1 MILCGDILIKKI
13 ISILTSFMFLICGL
27 SVYAKEAPSDW
38 AAEAIEKSEKYGFEF
53 EDSVLGE
60 YTEPITR
67 SELCKIILSIYNS
80 VLETKYFA
88 KGKSPFSDTDTEE
101 VTALYELG
109 IVSGLGENLF
119 EPERGVTRQE
129 IAKFLGLLYSSA
141 SGEKNIAVDE
151 EKIKK
156 FTDYKEIGEW
166 AYPYIAFLIENNILN
181 GYEDGSFK
189 PQDEVTVEQAISLAV
204 RLFEKMT
211 GIETEQE
218 APAISQIPQIPQI
231 SQTIGNLS
239 SLNDSPK
246 SQYVRKVKI
255 EQKLVE
261 NGITV
266 SSDGYTATVNFEKVG
281 NYEISVTE
289 QRDSYYE
296 NSISAAPY
304 IEDTVVGAEEY
315 SFEINP
321 SRIYRISTNS
331 GGYAEFVTARP
342 DSASNRAEIESYGQ
356 ITTKEEADALQ
367 TEIEIPVWRLQGGE
381 RVSGK
386 TTLTVHTAIADRV
399 KAIFEE
405 IYNGGEQFPIMDV
418 GGYAWPM
425 GSGRLSEHNL
435 GTAIDINAE
444 QNYCVYSDGLTV
456 GSHWTP
462 YDDPLS
468 ITPYGEVMNIFEKY
482 GFTWG
487 GDAWRSPNDYMH
499 FSYMGT

>member
-1 MILCGDILIKKI
+1 MIKKI
-13 ISILTSFMFLICGL
+13 ISILTSFTFLICGL
-27 SVYAKEAPSDW
+27 SVYAKGEPSDW
-38 AAEAIEKSEKYGFEF
+38 AAGSIEKAETYGFSF
-53 EDSVLGE
+53 ESSISSE

-67 SELCKIILSIYNS
+67 EELCKIILSIYDS
-80 VLETKYFA
+80 VVETKYFA

-109 IVSGLGENLF
+109 IVSGLGESLF

-141 SGEKNIAVDE
+141 SGRKNIAVDE
-151 EKIKK
+151 ENIKK
-156 FTDYKEIGEW
+156 FTDYEEIGEW
-166 AYPYIAFLIENNILN
+166 AYPYIAFLIEENILN
-181 GYEDGSFK
+181 GYEDGSFR

-211 GIETEQE
+211 GIETEPE
-218 APAISQIPQIPQI
+218 APEISQIPQISQI
-231 SQTIGNLS
+231 IGNLN
-239 SLNDSPK
+239 SLNSSPK
-246 SQYVRKVKI
+246 SQYARKVEI
-255 EQKLVE
+255 EQKTAE
-261 NGITV
+261 SGITI
-266 SSDGYTATVNFEKVG
+266 SSDGYTATANFGKVG

-296 NSISAAPY
+296 NSIPAAPY
-304 IEDTVVGAEEY
+304 IEDTVVGAAEY

-331 GGYAEFVTARP
+331 GGYAEFVTAHP
-342 DSASNRAEIESYGQ
+342 DSASNRAEVESYGQ

-367 TEIEIPVWRLQGGE
+367 VEIEIPVWRLQGGE

-386 TTLTVHTAIADRV
+386 TTLMVHTAIADRV

-405 IYNGGEQFPIMDV
+405 IYNGGEQFPIMDI
-418 GGYAWPM
+418 GCYAWRDPM

-444 QNYCVYSDGLTV
+444 QNYCIYPDGSTV